1 MRSSTV
7 SLKWTSVFI
16 LVLLLGFYVIV
27 FNDLGHIHAQ
37 EFTDCDR
44 RTFSLVDCPE
54 LSSGEEGTTNDVDDD
69 GDNIEQQIP
78 SVIPFP

>member
-27 FNDLGHIHAQ
+27 FNGLGHIHAQ

-44 RTFSLVDCPE
+44 QTFSLVDCLE
-54 LSSGEEGTTNDVDDD
+54 LSSGQEGTTNDVDDD